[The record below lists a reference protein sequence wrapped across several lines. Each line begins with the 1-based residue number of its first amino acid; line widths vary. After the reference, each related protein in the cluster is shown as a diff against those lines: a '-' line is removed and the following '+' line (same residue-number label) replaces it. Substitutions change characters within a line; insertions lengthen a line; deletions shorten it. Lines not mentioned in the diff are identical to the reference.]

1 MQKSAFLSALM
12 LATVLILIP
21 AGPSAGEEQPAAA
34 PAAAVPAGAPAEE
47 AASPTPIDSLLPSR
61 LGPMERVFWG
71 RKGLMRYLG
80 LPLTEESRE
89 TEISI
94 RRGMLTAHQVGGFL
108 TLASM
113 AATAVTGQMIIN
125 EDYDA
130 SNEMYD
136 RKRLL
141 VRTTIASYFVTAG
154 LAMLTPPPAIRRDQW
169 NTISWHKL
177 LATVHFTGMIVT
189 PLVGRQLRDDRDKE
203 ILHQTSG
210 YVTLAALAGAMI
222 VVTF

>member
-1 MQKSAFLSALM
+1 MRKSSALSA
-12 LATVLILIP
+12 AILTFGMILLP
-21 AGPSAGEEQPAAA
+21 AGHAAGEEAPAAA
-34 PAAAVPAGAPAEE
+34 P
-47 AASPTPIDSLLPSR
+47 TPVDSLLPSR
-61 LGPMERVFWG
+61 LGPMEHVFWG
-71 RKGLMRYLG
+71 RHGLMRHLG
-80 LPLTEESRE
+80 LPLTEENRE
-89 TEISI
+89 KEISI
-94 RRGMLTAHQVGGFL
+94 RRGMLTAHQIGGFL

-125 EDYDA
+125 EDYNA
-130 SNEMYD
+130 SDEMYD

-141 VRTTIASYFVTAG
+141 VTTTVVSYFVTAG

-169 NTISWHKL
+169 NSISWHKL

-189 PLVGRQLRDDRDKE
+189 PLIGKQLKEDREKE
-203 ILHQTSG
+203 VFHQTSG